1 MPCTDRHVVVTGTS
15 TGIGRATALHLAA
28 RGFHVFATVRRQAD
42 AEALQHTAPGEVTPL
57 IMDVTER
64 DQIAQ
69 AVAAVR
75 AHVEGRGLDALVNSA
90 GIGLAWP
97 LELVPLEAF
106 RRQVAVNVEGPL
118 VVTQAFLPLI
128 RQATGRIVMIGSIG
142 DRITMPFAGPLTA
155 AKHALLALSEALRLE
170 LAPWNIRVV
179 LVEPASIRTDA
190 VAKLERDAA
199 AALQQFGPE
208 GRALYG
214 AAFQAMTRRAVAHEA
229 QGSLPE
235 VVAAVVARAIE
246 SPRPNARYL
255 VGKNARILAA
265 AAKLPPFVLD
275 ALRRRFFGLPRPGSM
290 VQPTA
295 G

>member
-1 MPCTDRHVVVTGTS
+1 VVVTGTS

-42 AEALQHTAPGEVTPL
+42 AEALQRGAHDQVTPL

-64 DQIAQ
+64 EQIAE

-75 AHVEGRGLDALVNSA
+75 AHVDGRGLDALVNSA

-97 LELVPLEAF
+97 MELVPLDAF
-106 RRQVAVNVEGPL
+106 RRQVPVNVEGPL
-118 VVTQAFLPLI
+118 AVTQAFLPLI
-128 RQATGRIVMIGSIG
+128 RQASGRIVMIGSIG

-155 AKHALLALSEALRLE
+155 AKHALLALTEALRLE
-170 LAPWNIRVV
+170 LAPWNIHVV

-214 AAFQAMTRRAVAHEA
+214 PAFQEMTKRAVAHEA
-229 QGSLPE
+229 RGSPPE

-246 SPRPNARYL
+246 SPRPKARYL
-255 VGKNARILAA
+255 VGKNARLLAG
-265 AAKLPPFVLD
+265 AAKLPPFALD

-290 VQPTA
+290 VQTTA